1 MPARSHNHFRR
12 VVISLSIG
20 LLFLPTAA
28 VTADL
33 LQPQGRVDRPQGS
46 AAAAVTVIEYSSPTC
61 SHCADYR
68 NNAAPQ
74 IHAEFVETGLTRI
87 LFRPF
92 PRNNIDVAIFMLADA
107 QPDGKHVLD
116 RFYAHHDEIVK
127 SENMERTLREIAASV
142 GIDHNTFDAAI
153 KDQSALD
160 NLRILTDQARDD
172 FKIEGTPTFFING
185 KKITGAPSLEYMRRE
200 IAAALERK

>member
-1 MPARSHNHFRR
+1 MIGFQMPATSHNRLRR
-12 VVISLSIG
+12 TMISLSIA

-68 NNAAPQ
+68 NKTAPQ
-74 IHAEFVETGLTRI
+74 INAEFVETGLTRI

-92 PRNNIDVAIFMLADA
+92 SRNNIDLSIFMLADA
-107 QPDGKHVLD
+107 QPDGKQVLD

-142 GIDHNTFDAAI
+142 GIDHNAFDTAI
-153 KDQSALD
+153 KDQSAFN
-160 NLRILTDQARDD
+160 NLRILTD
-172 FKIEGTPTFFING
+172 
-185 KKITGAPSLEYMRRE
+185 
-200 IAAALERK
+200 